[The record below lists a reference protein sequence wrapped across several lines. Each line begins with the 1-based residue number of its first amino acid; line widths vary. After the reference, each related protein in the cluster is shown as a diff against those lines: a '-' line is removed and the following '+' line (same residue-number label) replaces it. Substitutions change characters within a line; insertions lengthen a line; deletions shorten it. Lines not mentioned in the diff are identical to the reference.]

1 MRPGALCAAALCAA
15 LLLSACGSQGQTP
28 RVESTPPAEQALPVQ
43 EALSGEGAAQAIPQP
58 EETPEAPPADPAPA
72 ELPEKKE
79 EVQMLKIQIG
89 EDILY
94 AVLEDNSSAEALR
107 EKLLAEPL
115 TLEMH
120 DYGGFEKVGDLPWT
134 LPRNDRQITTQPGD
148 VILYLGSQLTLY
160 YDVNSWSFTRVAR
173 IEEATGA
180 QLRELLGEG
189 AVTITFSVE

>member
-1 MRPGALCAAALCAA
+1 MRPGALCAAALCAV

-43 EALSGEGAAQAIPQP
+43 EALSGEGAAPAIPQP
-58 EETPEAPPADPAPA
+58 EETPEASPADPAPA

-79 EVQMLKIQIG
+79 EAQMLKIQIG